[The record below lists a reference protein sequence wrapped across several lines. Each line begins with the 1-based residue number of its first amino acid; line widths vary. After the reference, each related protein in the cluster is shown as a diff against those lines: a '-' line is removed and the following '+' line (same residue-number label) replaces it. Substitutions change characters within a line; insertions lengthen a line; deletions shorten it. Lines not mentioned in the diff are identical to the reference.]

1 MAVNRVDRELIFAP
15 QRDIAAGLELVGA
28 IGGIVLGV
36 AAELP
41 QGRRPE
47 VADVDPIFQRRRVS
61 AVFGIAAAAGYSLK
75 ADRREGG
82 RGAERVGVRDGV
94 QGRRVLSENGQGAI
108 GRRTDADITLAV
120 EPLARSA

>member
-1 MAVNRVDRELIFAP
+1 MALNRVDRELIFAP

-41 QGRRPE
+41 QRRRPE

-75 ADRREGG
+75 ADRREGV
-82 RGAERVGVRDGV
+82 RGAERVVVEDGV
-94 QGRRVLSENGQGAI
+94 QGPVGERALPAAHANSSFVNPS
-108 GRRTDADITLAV
+108 GRRGTKRV
-120 EPLARSA
+120 PP